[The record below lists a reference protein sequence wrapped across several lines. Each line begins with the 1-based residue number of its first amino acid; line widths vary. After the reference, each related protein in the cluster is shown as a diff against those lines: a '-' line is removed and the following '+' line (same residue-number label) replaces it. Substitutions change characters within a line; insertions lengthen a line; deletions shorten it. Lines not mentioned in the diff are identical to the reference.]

1 MDLYMGYV
9 DVRDVAHALIVL
21 YESPSARGR
30 HLCMESVER
39 LVDFTNNV
47 ADLFP
52 EIPVHRS
59 KFPQTP
65 PLKLLDSV

>member
-1 MDLYMGYV
+1 
-9 DVRDVAHALIVL
+9 
-21 YESPSARGR
+21 
-30 HLCMESVER
+30 MESVER